1 MLEWFRGVIWPRELR
16 SKSGKTVYSYAVV
29 GIVVSSVPI
38 SELEGNEFL
47 LDGNTFGSF
56 GGMLAGLPQ
65 KEPTIRIGD
74 ANMVLTSL
82 DILVEEQNVS
92 T

>member
-16 SKSGKTVYSYAVV
+16 SKNGNKVYGYAVV
-29 GIVVSSVPI
+29 GLVVSPVPI
-38 SELEGNEFL
+38 GELEGNEHL

-56 GGMLAGLPQ
+56 GGMLAGLPK
-65 KEPTIRIGD
+65 KEPSIRIGD

-82 DILVEEQNVS
+82 DILVEESDV
-92 T
+92 